1 MEKSQEHTR
10 LLLWTKKLGEFFVV
24 SNNLSVAGM
33 HHYIGIA
40 HEIIADSVTAIVS
53 MSKAL
58 RIRRQKHG
66 EDHTDVVGTQR
77 IIGRLKFLRRDKRL
91 QSRY

>member
-1 MEKSQEHTR
+1 MS
-10 LLLWTKKLGEFFVV
+10 EFFVV

-40 HEIIADSVTAIVS
+40 HEIIAYSETEIVC
-53 MSKAL
+53 MNKAL
-58 RIRRQKHG
+58 VIRQRKHG
-66 EDHTDVVGTQR
+66 KDHTDVVGTQQ